1 MQANPRTIRTTLDW
15 LYRISGGLAAV
26 SLLLILSLIVAEMIA
41 RWTGFSLPGS
51 SNYAGYS
58 MAAASFLAMAYTLN
72 QGAHIRVNLFLS
84 RLGRYRRIGE
94 IWCFAVGAV
103 LVSYF
108 AYYAIKTTYWSY
120 KLNDIS
126 QGQDATPIWIPQLA
140 MCLGTTVFAIA
151 MIDRLHDLL
160 TGDLSPSAEQAI
172 EDHHME

>member
-1 MQANPRTIRTTLDW
+1 MQAKPGTIRTALDW

-26 SLLLILSLIVAEMIA
+26 SLLLILGLIVTEMIA
-41 RWTGFSLPGS
+41 RWTGFSVPGS

-58 MAAASFLAMAYTLN
+58 MAAA
-72 QGAHIRVNLFLS
+72 AHIRVNLFLS

-108 AYYAIKTTYWSY
+108 AYYAVKTTYWSY

-151 MIDRLHDLL
+151 MIDRLHGLL
-160 TGDLSPSAEQAI
+160 TGKLSQSAEQAI

>member
-1 MQANPRTIRTTLDW
+1 METKPGNVRLALDW
-15 LYRISGGLAAV
+15 LYRVSGGLAAV
-26 SLLLILSLIVAEMIA
+26 FLFLILCLIVTEMIA
-41 RWTGFSLPGS
+41 RWTGFSVPGS

-72 QGAHIRVNLFLS
+72 HGAHIRVNLLLS

-108 AYYAIKTTYWSY
+108 AFYAVKTTYWSY

-140 MCLGTTVFAIA
+140 MCLGITVFAIA
-151 MIDRLHDLL
+151 MIDRLHGLL
-160 TGDLSPSAEQAI
+160 TDKSLQAVGQTI

>member
-1 MQANPRTIRTTLDW
+1 MHIPEQSRAVLDW
-15 LYRISGGLAAV
+15 LYRVSGGLAAAF
-26 SLLLILSLIVAEMIA
+26 LLLILVLIVAEMIA

-58 MAAASFLAMAYTLN
+58 MAAASFFALAYTLN
-72 QGAHIRVNLFLS
+72 QGAHIRVNLILS

-94 IWCFAVGAV
+94 IWCFGVGVV

-126 QGQDATPIWIPQLA
+126 QGQDATPLWIPQIA
-140 MCLGTTVFAIA
+140 MSFGTTIFAIA
-151 MIDRLHDLL
+151 MIDRLYGLL
-160 TGDLSPSAEQAI
+160 AGKWSQSTKQAI